1 MQPPPRAQGGT
12 GAAPAAAT
20 AVPEAAP
27 PSHSDTHATAA
38 STRRSYDLIVV
49 GAGIVGAACAEAAAA
64 EGLRVA
70 IVEPGPIGGGS
81 TAAAMGHLVAMDDDP
96 AELALSAYSLRLW
109 ERFAELSEAEFSRCG
124 TLWVARD
131 ARELAAVP
139 AKIARLAAAGLRAE
153 AIDATQLYA
162 LEPHLVPGL
171 AGGMRVPD
179 EAVVYPP
186 RVARHL
192 VSLACTAGAHL
203 FAGRKVEQLQVGGV
217 RLDDGQ
223 ALAGPVLVASGVA
236 LPALLPELA
245 LRPRK
250 GHLVITDRH
259 PGLIRHQL
267 LELGYADSAHG
278 ADDSSVAFNVQP
290 RPTGQI
296 LIGSSRQYGADDR
309 TLSMPILQQMLQR
322 AFAYLPVLRE
332 LQAIR
337 VWTGLRPATPDGRP
351 YLWPVPG
358 RRDVWVAA
366 GHEGLGVTTALGSA
380 RVIVDSL
387 LGRTPAIDPA
397 PYAPARAV
405 QGVAA

>member
-1 MQPPPRAQGGT
+1 MEPQRPAPVLASVTPS
-12 GAAPAAAT
+12 GAAVSAAMTGTAPATPASVSAPGLD
-20 AVPEAAP
+20 AVTE
-27 PSHSDTHATAA
+27 SGSAA
-38 STRRSYDLIVV
+38 SAAGTRRSYDLIVI
-49 GAGIVGAACAEAAAA
+49 GAGIVGAACAEAAAG

-109 ERFAELSEAEFSRCG
+109 ERFATLSEAEFSRCG

-139 AKIARLAAAGLRAE
+139 AKIARLATAGLHAE
-153 AIDATQLYA
+153 AIDAAQLYA
-162 LEPHLVPGL
+162 LEPQLVPGL

-192 VSLACTAGAHL
+192 VGAACTSGARL
-203 FAGRKVEQLQVGGV
+203 FAGRRVVQLQEHAV

-223 ALAGPVLVASGVA
+223 TLAGPVLVASGVA
-236 LPALLPELA
+236 LPQLLPELA

-278 ADDSSVAFNVQP
+278 ADDTSVAFNVQP

-296 LIGSSRQYGADDR
+296 LIGSSRQFGEHDR
-309 TLSMPILQQMLQR
+309 ALSMPVLQQMLQR

-332 LQAIR
+332 L
-337 VWTGLRPATPDGRP
+337 
-351 YLWPVPG
+351 
-358 RRDVWVAA
+358 
-366 GHEGLGVTTALGSA
+366 
-380 RVIVDSL
+380 
-387 LGRTPAIDPA
+387 
-397 PYAPARAV
+397 
-405 QGVAA
+405 